1 MLRLA
6 IIVLGILWA
15 AAVPADAKP
24 FAEMFPQKTYDN
36 KDVQT
41 FLEALDYKQGAVPL
55 SSINIT
61 FEVPDGYYF
70 LGAEDAKRI
79 LVELWGNPAGAAN
92 GVLGM
97 IFSAAATPF
106 DETWGAVVTFD
117 NDGFVTDE
125 NADEI
130 DYAELLREMQSDTD
144 AANPARKEQGFE
156 PVTLIG
162 WASRPFYER
171 ESHKLHWA
179 KELRFGTTTPHTLN
193 YNVRVLGRHG
203 VLNINFIS
211 EVDKLTT
218 IRNSIPAVMDMPKF
232 NEGARYADYIPGTDK
247 LAAYGIGGLIAGKVL
262 SKAGIL
268 AVLLVFLKKGWIVI
282 VLALGGIWTLAKRF
296 FLNRSG
302 PAD

>member
-1 MLRLA
+1 MMRLA
-6 IIVLGILWA
+6 IIVLGLFWA
-15 AAVPADAKP
+15 AMAPASAKT
-24 FAEMFPQKTYDN
+24 FADLFPHKSYDN
-36 KDVQT
+36 KQLQT
-41 FLEALDYKQGAVPL
+41 FLEALDYKQGIVP
-55 SSINIT
+55 IGGADIT
-61 FEVPDGYYF
+61 LTVPDGYYY
-70 LGAEDAKRI
+70 LDQKDATRV
-79 LVELWGNPAGAAN
+79 LVELWGNPPGAASA
-92 GVLGM
+92 VLGM
-97 IFSAAATPF
+97 IFSASATPY
-106 DETWGAVVTFD
+106 DDTWGAVVSFD
-117 NDGFVTDE
+117 NDGYVTDE

-130 DYAELLREMQSDTD
+130 DYDALLSEMRSDTE
-144 AANPARKEQGFE
+144 AANAARREQGFE

-162 WASRPFYER
+162 WASQPFYER

-218 IRNSIPAVMDMPKF
+218 IRNSIPAVMEMPKF

-268 AVLLVFLKKGWIVI
+268 AVLLAFLKKGWIFI
-282 VLALGGIWTLAKRF
+282 ALALGGLFTMARRF
-296 FLNRSG
+296 FQNR
-302 PAD
+302 